1 MRTLIKGLMEG
12 AAEPGQAQPQK
23 MKEIQAEIDLAT
35 DAMNETVLKITER
48 GQKLDHLQEQT
59 GEYLAFPRGSY
70 MCVGDVIDG
79 SDNLSIS
86 SQSFRTTATKTR
98 RRMFLQNAKVCPL
111 GCDAFSS
118 FFIRRS
124 SLPPFLI
131 LHL

>member
-1 MRTLIKGLMEG
+1 MRELIKGLMEG
-12 AAEPGQAQPQK
+12 AAEPGQSQPQDQQGKK

-59 GEYLAFPRGSY
+59 GEYLAFPRGLNMY
-70 MCVGDVIDG
+70 IGDVIDG

-111 GCDAFSS
+111 GC
-118 FFIRRS
+118 
-124 SLPPFLI
+124 
-131 LHL
+131 